1 MRPAFGR
8 ERAGMSWYASGRGN
22 DERQVQE
29 CKGYG
34 LYGDLSFQARLFFN
48 ASVPLFGTGH

>member
-22 DERQVQE
+22 DERQMGVQ
-29 CKGYG
+29 GYG
-34 LYGDLSFQARLFFN
+34 LYGDLSFQARLFSN
-48 ASVPLFGTGH
+48 ASVPLFGTEH